1 MKTKNNGN
9 VEMFYEKDP
18 YLHPYARAIRERYM
32 QTIIRRDE
40 IAGYGGRIAESVN
53 NHLYYGVHMEE
64 GEWCFR
70 EYAPNACRIY
80 VTGDFNGWRKLPE
93 YAMKSIGNGN
103 WELRVAADKVHHGDF
118 FKWFVEWEGG
128 CGERLPLYATRCVQ
142 DGQTKLFAAQI
153 WAPEQPYRWKYG
165 HAGAVKN
172 PLVYEAHIGM
182 ATERYAVGSFN
193 EFTEKVLP
201 HIVATGYNTLQI
213 MALQEHPYYGSFGY
227 QVSNFFALS
236 SRFGTP
242 EDFKRLV
249 DAAHEH
255 KIAVIMDIVHSH
267 AVKNELEG
275 ITNVDGSHGS
285 YFFHTDWRGD
295 HPAWGTKCFDYGKD
309 ETLRF
314 LLSNCKFWME
324 EYHIDGFRFDGV
336 TSMLYLD
343 HGLGKAFTSY
353 GDYFSPNTDND
364 ALVYLGLANML
375 VKEINPNGFT
385 IAEDVSGMPGLAA
398 PVSEGG
404 VGFDYRMSMGVAD
417 HWIKWIKELKDE
429 QWDVGNIYYEL
440 TNKRADERTISYAEC
455 HDQALVGDKT
465 IIFRLIDKDMYTDM
479 NLASNNMAVDR
490 GIALHK
496 MIRLVT
502 LATAADGYLTFM
514 GNEFGHPEWIDFP
527 REGNGWSYHYARRQ
541 WSLCEN
547 GLLRYCKLYNFE
559 KKMIRLF
566 AKKHLLASPPVSIY
580 NDIGRQVLAM
590 SRGGY
595 IFIFNFSPVNSY
607 TDYGVECEAGSYSI
621 VLDTDWKEF
630 DGFERND
637 RKMVHRT
644 LEATGGKGLLKLYLP
659 QRSAFVL
666 KKS

>member
-1 MKTKNNGN
+1 MNDGK
-9 VEMFYEKDP
+9 VEMFYERDS

-40 IAGYGGRIAESVN
+40 IAGYGGRIADHVN
-53 NHLYYGVHMEE
+53 NHLYYGVHKEG

-70 EYAPNACRIY
+70 EYAPNARRIY

-93 YAMKSIGNGN
+93 YAMKNIGNGN
-103 WELRVAADKVHHGDF
+103 WELRVATDKVRHGEF
-118 FKWFVEWEGG
+118 FKWFVEWDGG

-153 WAPEQPYRWKYG
+153 WAPEQPYSWKYG
-165 HAGAVKN
+165 YAGAVRN
-172 PLVYEAHIGM
+172 PLVYEVHIGM

-201 HIVATGYNTLQI
+201 HVVATGYNTLQI

-275 ITNVDGSHGS
+275 ITNIDGSHGS
-285 YFFHTDWRGD
+285 CFFHTDWRGD

-309 ETLRF
+309 ATVRF

-353 GDYFSPNTDND
+353 EDYFSPNTDND
-364 ALVYLGLANML
+364 ALVYFGLANML
-375 VKEINPNGFT
+375 VKEINANGFT

-404 VGFDYRMSMGVAD
+404 TGFDYRMSMGIAD

-559 KKMIRLF
+559 KKMIHLF

-595 IFIFNFSPVNSY
+595 LFIFNFSPVNSY

-630 DGFERND
+630 NGFGRND
-637 RKMVHRT
+637 RKMVHET
-644 LEATGGKGLLKLYLP
+644 FPAANGKSMLKLYLP